1 MPNMIKIWPW
11 ETAPK
16 KYKKLSAL
24 GGDEDWLVYVP
35 GEYHELVS
43 VQPWVQAL
51 DTENDPQMTQLDNG
65 DWIYI
70 GGHA

>member
-1 MPNMIKIWPW
+1 MIKIWPW

-16 KYKKLSAL
+16 KYKKLSKL
-24 GGDEDWLVYVP
+24 GGDEDWIAYIP
-35 GEYHELVS
+35 GEYKHLIDAD
-43 VQPWVQAL
+43 PWITSI
-51 DTENDPQMTQLDNG
+51 DTAYTPQEVQLDNG